1 MSWKRLFQ
9 SVRTKPTRRH
19 ARSTPL
25 CVEALEARQLLTASP
40 YIIPVDPA
48 VSTQGILT
56 VGDSIGGYRMVGI
69 PDGLG
74 AFDNGDGTFTLLMNH
89 ELGNGSGVVRA
100 HGSAGAFVSEWVI
113 DKTTLQVLSG
123 QDLMQQVFL
132 WNSTTQS
139 SNTTPSTFAFNR
151 FCSADLAPV
160 SALYFDPTP
169 ASPNSGD
176 EVGTTARIY
185 LNGEEGGATGFQVA
199 HVVTGP
205 DAHKSYVLGKF
216 NLSTN
221 GNHDGPGGAP
231 LTGVTASENTLANPF
246 PQLKTV
252 VVTDS
257 DGGTGIMNNAVT
269 VYVGAK
275 QSTGSEADK
284 AGLTNGT
291 LKFIA
296 VNGFADAN
304 GGTTEEFSNPTTHA
318 ANFTSTRF
326 SLSSTTSTTF
336 SRPEDGAW
344 DPNHP
349 NVFYFVTTDRL
360 DQVSDNLGSQIGQTR
375 LWRLTF
381 DDITNPDAGG
391 QIDLLIDG
399 RVVDG
404 RKANM
409 FDNITVN
416 AQNGHIIL
424 LEDVGGAAHNGKV
437 WDYDPA
443 SNALVMVAKHDPARF
458 GDVGL
463 AASAPFNNDEETS
476 GVIDMSAILG
486 PGTYLLDDQAHY
498 LINAA
503 NPNGFSNPNELVEG
517 GQLMLLKI
525 TPQVSFLG
533 VGAGDATSGDAILWT
548 RARDITRATGVGL
561 MAQVST
567 DPTFAAGLA
576 AFAGVTEPA
585 HDYTVHVDATG
596 LQAGTRYFYRFVAD
610 DGTISP
616 VGTFV
621 TAPAT
626 TDSVPVSLGFTGD
639 ADGLMRPYDATN
651 SANFAPP
658 TASGVG
664 PDNFDY
670 FVWLGDTIYETASG
684 QGSQN
689 FSPAVN
695 NTPNIAEYWTKYKQ
709 QFLPVSTGPYA
720 SLSNFFSSTGH
731 YTLLDNHELGNRQ
744 FINGGAPASAPFNTT
759 DPAFDVNTSTNPAD
773 YMHNTVGYQTVQQA
787 YDNYQPVRVETV
799 SAPSDP
805 RSDGTQKLYFAQ
817 QWGANSVFINVDDRT
832 NRDIRLRNAAG
843 DDTGPRGDNPGRT
856 MLGAT
861 ELAWL
866 ENTLL
871 AAQGQEVTWKIVA
884 VSSPIDQIGAIG
896 SGSDGGKSW
905 IGGYRAERNTLLK
918 FIADNHIDHVVFFS
932 TDDHQLRVNELGYF
946 TDFTTNALGFPA
958 PVQSSYVRVPGALSI
973 VAGPI
978 GATGPDTIT
987 DHSFAHILSLAN
999 ALVASE
1005 NAAAVDPIGLDA
1017 AFPGLGNVWREGDA
1031 TAGTNPAPIDFYSPD
1046 TFNYATLNISA
1057 DGSTL
1062 SIGVKG
1068 IDSYAT
1074 NTFPQPGA
1082 AVRDILHFDIG
1093 LEHVNIAVAP
1103 ATATAGGT
1111 TTLRATLT
1119 DAATNAALANRTLEF
1134 SLNGSFVG
1142 TAVTDSNGVATLSG
1156 VSVAGVLPGFYAGA
1170 VTVHFAGDSADLPG
1184 DGTGSLN
1191 VLPATDVTD
1200 KVHVRKN
1207 GPVMGPHDG
1216 TNVADL
1222 TITNRMQTNGPHS
1235 TTNPTLS
1242 GLFAIQLNNLP
1253 AGVTLASATMVVN
1266 GVTYNLTI
1274 TYTAA
1279 GAPIINV
1286 PAAIATSLAAGQS
1299 LPKITLLFNN
1309 PLNQHFDFDAEV
1321 FVDPLA

>member
-1 MSWKRLFQ
+1 
-9 SVRTKPTRRH
+9 
-19 ARSTPL
+19 
-25 CVEALEARQLLTASP
+25 
-40 YIIPVDPA
+40 
-48 VSTQGILT
+48 
-56 VGDSIGGYRMVGI
+56 
-69 PDGLG
+69 
-74 AFDNGDGTFTLLMNH
+74 
-89 ELGNGSGVVRA
+89 
-100 HGSAGAFVSEWVI
+100 
-113 DKTTLQVLSG
+113 
-123 QDLMQQVFL
+123 
-132 WNSTTQS
+132 
-139 SNTTPSTFAFNR
+139 
-151 FCSADLAPV
+151 
-160 SALYFDPTP
+160 
-169 ASPNSGD
+169 
-176 EVGTTARIY
+176 
-185 LNGEEGGATGFQVA
+185 
-199 HVVTGP
+199 
-205 DAHKSYVLGKF
+205 
-216 NLSTN
+216 
-221 GNHDGPGGAP
+221 
-231 LTGVTASENTLANPF
+231 
-246 PQLKTV
+246 
-252 VVTDS
+252 
-257 DGGTGIMNNAVT
+257 
-269 VYVGAK
+269 
-275 QSTGSEADK
+275 
-284 AGLTNGT
+284 
-291 LKFIA
+291 
-296 VNGFADAN
+296 
-304 GGTTEEFSNPTTHA
+304 
-318 ANFTSTRF
+318 
-326 SLSSTTSTTF
+326 
-336 SRPEDGAW
+336 
-344 DPNHP
+344 
-349 NVFYFVTTDRL
+349 
-360 DQVSDNLGSQIGQTR
+360 
-375 LWRLTF
+375 
-381 DDITNPDAGG
+381 
-391 QIDLLIDG
+391 
-399 RVVDG
+399 
-404 RKANM
+404 M

-416 AQNGHIIL
+416 SQNGHIIL

-443 SNALVMVAKHDPARF
+443 SNSLVMVAKHDPSKF
-458 GDVGL
+458 GDIGL
-463 AASAPFNNDEETS
+463 TAATPFNNDEETS
-476 GVIDMSAILG
+476 GVIDMSSILG

-533 VGAGDATSGDAILWT
+533 VGAGDATSSDAILWT

-567 DPTFAAGLA
+567 DPTFDTGLA
-576 AFAGVTEPA
+576 AFAGVTDPA
-585 HDYTVHVDATG
+585 HDYTVHVDADG

-621 TAPAT
+621 TAQAA
-626 TDSVPVSLGFTGD
+626 TDSAPVSLGFTGD

-670 FVWLGDTIYETASG
+670 FIWLGDTIYETASG

-695 NTPNIAEYWTKYKQ
+695 NTPNVAEYWTKYKQ

-744 FINGGAPASAPFNTT
+744 FINGGAPATAPFNTT
-759 DPAFDVNTSTNPAD
+759 DTMFDVNASTNSAD
-773 YMHNTVGYQTVQQA
+773 YMHSTAGYQTLQQA
-787 YDNYQPVRVETV
+787 YDDYQPVRVETV
-799 SAPSDP
+799 SALPGDT
-805 RSDGTQKLYFAQ
+805 RSEGTQKMYFAQ

-832 NRDIRLRNAAG
+832 NRDIRLRKVSGTGTA
-843 DDTGPRGDNPGRT
+843 DDTGDRGDNPGRT

-866 ENTLL
+866 ESTLL
-871 AAQGQEVTWKIVA
+871 AAQEQEVTWKVVA

-896 SGSDGGKSW
+896 SGDDGGKSW
-905 IGGYRAERNTLLK
+905 IGGYRAERNALLK

-958 PVQSSYVRVPGALSI
+958 PLQSSYVRVPGALSI

-1005 NAAAVDPIGLDA
+1005 TANNVDPIGLDA
-1017 AFPGLGNVWREGDA
+1017 AFPGLQNVLREGDA
-1031 TAGTNPAPIDFYSPD
+1031 TAGTNPAPVDFYSPD
-1046 TFNYATLNISA
+1046 TFNYATLKISA

-1074 NTFPQPGA
+1074 NTFPQPSA
-1082 AVRDILHFDIG
+1082 AVRDILSFEIG
-1093 LEHVNIAVAP
+1093 LEHVNVAVDP

-1111 TTLRATLT
+1111 TTLTATLT
-1119 DAATNAALANRTLEF
+1119 DADTDTALAGRTLVF
-1134 SLNGSFVG
+1134 SLNGTVVG
-1142 TAVTDSNGVATLSG
+1142 MAVTDVSGVATLSG

-1170 VTVHFAGDSADLPG
+1170 VTVHFAGDAADLPG

-1207 GPVMGPHDG
+1207 GPVMGPQVG
-1216 TNVADL
+1216 TNTADL

-1235 TTNPTLS
+1235 TVSPTLT

-1253 AGVTLASATMVVN
+1253 SSVTLASATMTVN
-1266 GVTYNLTI
+1266 GVTYDLTI
-1274 TYTAA
+1274 TYSAA

-1286 PAAIATSLAAGQS
+1286 PASIATSLAAGQS

-1309 PLNQHFDFDAEV
+1309 PLNQHFDFDAQV
-1321 FVDPLA
+1321 FLDPLV